1 MRENFENDI
10 TGEASPPG
18 RASALSVRS
27 ANLLFLITSLCL
39 TIIPTVLDSLI
50 PGDSPVLT
58 YIIMFLTAFLL
69 CRKEKVSFPR
79 AFRFRKVQPRTLLLA
94 AVITIALQPFASLI
108 ANLTNLVFP
117 DLLEMAEDSLYGG
130 SFLMNMVTVALI
142 PGVCE
147 EFLLRGNV
155 FNAYRSTGRIRAAV
169 LLSALLFGLL
179 HQNATQLFY
188 AFAIGLVLAL
198 LFLASDSIWPGI
210 LVHFLNNGLSVVENL
225 VEQKHG
231 SALADR
237 IFVFSEMDFGSAGN
251 CVFYGLAFLAGI
263 AVIGLCLRVISRDEG
278 TEPELEQ
285 CLKGGGGSARLW
297 TPALVIA
304 VIFLLLVTIAVT
316 GALVYSDELGITF

>member
-39 TIIPTVLDSLI
+39 TIIPAVLDSLI

-198 LFLASDSIWPGI
+198 LFDFINGFHDSANAIAT
-210 LVHFLNNGLSVVENL
+210 SV
-225 VEQKHG
+225 
-231 SALADR
+231 STRALPPNTAVMMAALLE
-237 IFVFSEMDFGSAGN
+237 FAGAMISTG
-251 CVFYGLAFLAGI
+251 VAKTIGGDIVSSTFTSPAPFLAW
-263 AVIGLCLRVISRDEG
+263 
-278 TEPELEQ
+278 
-285 CLKGGGGSARLW
+285 K
-297 TPALVIA
+297 
-304 VIFLLLVTIAVT
+304 
-316 GALVYSDELGITF
+316 